1 MLEMFNHPDE
11 IMPLVEATDYK
22 GKDIFYYLDE
32 YDMYSIL
39 DCRIIDRV
47 INKKWNGK
55 YNINSSPL
63 DDSISY
69 AILQNEYDVFST
81 DHIFKEIRIKL
92 F

>member
-1 MLEMFNHPDE
+1 MLEMFNDPDE

-69 AILQNEYDVFST
+69 AIFQNEYDVFST
-81 DHIFKEIRIKL
+81 DHIF
-92 F
+92 